1 MPSCPG
7 PAREPF
13 LLRALRKVERGEIVA
28 ATRTQPLRHR
38 TEELS
43 SRLIS
48 ALYVLR
54 RDGLIALASDRDPLD
69 GWIPVELTEFGRTAL
84 RTWVSA

>member
-38 TEELS
+38 TEDLS

-48 ALYVLR
+48 ALFILR
-54 RDGLIALASDRDPLD
+54 RDGMIALAPVRDPLD
-69 GWIPVELTEFGRTAL
+69 GWILVELTEFGRAVL